1 MNYLKY
7 AMGIDMAKDKFD
19 VCLSVIDMAQKVTA
33 KCSSSFANNLKGF
46 SAFYA
51 WSLKHLK
58 EPLAVIYVMEA
69 TGIYHEQLA
78 WFLFEQKCSVAV
90 VLPNKARKY
99 KESLGLKSKTD
110 SIDAKG
116 LSQMACQ
123 QSLKLWQPASK
134 KIYEMRL
141 ITRQIEAVAVQI
153 TVAENQL
160 HALSYGMYQL
170 KGIEKM
176 LLNQIALLS
185 EQKGEMQQVLLSI
198 VEKDAVLKERF
209 AKILKIKGLGALS
222 LAAIVAETDGF
233 ALTENIAQLT
243 SYAGYDVVEN
253 QSGNRKGKTKISKK
267 GNGHIRR
274 ALHFPALNMVRYEQG
289 NFHLLYQ
296 RVYKRSTIK
305 MKGYVAVQRKLLALI
320 YTLWKK
326 NEAFDNNYK
335 KQASRNEEP
344 EPSFASALQKPVK
357 KIAPGKPGAAQDK
370 LPSTSR
376 RKPSFAYGKSRQKK

>member
-19 VCLSVIDMAQKVTA
+19 VCLSLIDTAQKVTA
-33 KCSSSFANNLKGF
+33 KCSSCFGNNLKGF
-46 SAFYA
+46 LAFYA
-51 WSLKHLK
+51 WSLKNLK
-58 EPLAVIYVMEA
+58 EPLAVIYLMEA

-116 LSQMACQ
+116 LSQMGCEQ
-123 QSLKLWQPASK
+123 CLKLWQPASK
-134 KIYEMRL
+134 KIYQMRI
-141 ITRQIEAVAVQI
+141 ITRQAEAVAAQI
-153 TVAENQL
+153 TVVSNQL
-160 HALSYGMYQL
+160 HALSYGMYQI
-170 KGIEKM
+170 KEIEKM

-185 EQKGEMQQVLLSI
+185 EQKEKMQQTLLCL
-198 VEKDAVLKERF
+198 VDEDAVLKEKF
-209 AKILKIKGLGALS
+209 ANILKIKGLGALS
-222 LAAIVAETDGF
+222 LATIVAETDGF
-233 ALTENIAQLT
+233 ALTENISQLT

-253 QSGNRKGKTKISKK
+253 QSGNTAGKTKISKK

-289 NFHLLYQ
+289 KFHLLYQ
-296 RVYKRSTIK
+296 RVYECSSIK

-320 YTLWKK
+320 YTLWKN
-326 NEAFDNNYK
+326 NEAFNNTYK
-335 KQASRNEEP
+335 QQASGNEELV
-344 EPSFASALQKPVK
+344 PSLASALQKPDK
-357 KIAPGKPGAAQDK
+357 KIAPGKPEATQDK
-370 LPSTSR
+370 LPSMCR
-376 RKPSFAYGKSRQKK
+376 RKPSLA